1 MLIQGCCESK
11 LPRSIGAF
19 EAKKDKFHTC
29 GGPRRRPCLGEG
41 RGRRI
46 CEYLH
51 GLPAMGNLRKIA
63 GLALGLSVDPS
74 FAISTISSAKMIH
87 ITHHHAQHVTH
98 MKCIKCRAHAVP
110 FSFGLLF
117 FGCFSP
123 IVCFISASLLLCF
136 SDFSASLLLCF
147 SVFLLF
153 SVSLPLCSSAVP
165 CFSVFPY
172 FVFLFAFLLFPA
184 FLFPI
189 NPNRITFFE

>member
-1 MLIQGCCESK
+1 MLIQGCRESK

-19 EAKKDKFHTC
+19 EAKKDKSHTC

-46 CEYLH
+46 REYLH

-98 MKCIKCRAHAVP
+98 MKCIKMPRTCCAIFFRTAI
-110 FSFGLLF
+110 FWLF
-117 FGCFSP
+117 FPHCLFYFCF
-123 IVCFISASLLLCF
+123 FASLLF
-136 SDFSASLLLCF
+136 
-147 SVFLLF
+147 
-153 SVSLPLCSSAVP
+153 
-165 CFSVFPY
+165 
-172 FVFLFAFLLFPA
+172 
-184 FLFPI
+184 
-189 NPNRITFFE
+189 

>member
-1 MLIQGCCESK
+1 MLIQGCRESK

-19 EAKKDKFHTC
+19 EAKKDKSHTC

-46 CEYLH
+46 REYLH

-74 FAISTISSAKMIH
+74 FAISTISSDKMIH

-117 FGCFSP
+117 FGCFP
-123 IVCFISASLLLCF
+123 PLFVLFLLLCF
-136 SDFSASLLLCF
+136 SAFLTFLLLCF
-147 SVFLLF
+147 FASLFFYFFLFLCLYAPPLF
-153 SVSLPLCSSAVP
+153 PAFL
-165 CFSVFPY
+165 FFP
-172 FVFLFAFLLFPA
+172 FFFLFAFLLFPA